1 MKKIEEILDIAT
13 NGTRNM
19 IISAGVLLLVG
30 YIFGFVVIKLV

>member
-1 MKKIEEILDIAT
+1 MKKIEEILDVAT

-19 IISAGVLLLVG
+19 IISVGVLLLVG